1 MNKAELIDVVAL
13 RLDTSKAA
21 AGRAVEAV
29 LEAVADHLA
38 DGGTY
43 VRLSGFGTFSVKER
57 AARVGRNPQTGTKMD
72 IAASRKVGFKA
83 WSTLN
88 DRV

>member
-1 MNKAELIDVVAL
+1 MNKAELIEDVAV
-13 RLDTSKAA
+13 RLDTSKVR

-29 LEAVADHLA
+29 LGAVADHLA
-38 DGGTY
+38 AGGTE
-43 VRLSGFGTFSVKER
+43 VRISGFGTFSVKER
-57 AARVGRNPQTGTKMD
+57 AARVGRNPQTGAKMD

>member
-13 RLDTSKAA
+13 RLDTSKAS

-57 AARVGRNPQTGTKMD
+57 AARVGRNPQTGAKVD

>member
-1 MNKAELIDVVAL
+1 MNKAELIEDVAL
-13 RLDTSKAA
+13 RLDTSKAS

-29 LEAVADHLA
+29 LGAVADHLA
-38 DGGTY
+38 AGGTE

-57 AARVGRNPQTGTKMD
+57 AARVGRNLQTGAKMD

>member
-29 LEAVADHLA
+29 LGGIEASLA
-38 DGGTY
+38 TGIE
-43 VRLSGFGTFSVKER
+43 VRLSGFGVFDVK
-57 AARVGRNPQTGTKMD
+57 ARSARTGRNPQTGKPLA
-72 IAASRKVGFKA
+72 IPAKKSVVFKA
-83 WSTLN
+83 WKTLN
-88 DRV
+88 DTL

>member
-29 LEAVADHLA
+29 LSAVADHLA
-38 DGGTY
+38 DGGTE

-57 AARVGRNPQTGTKMD
+57 AARVGRNPQTGAKMD

>member
-1 MNKAELIDVVAL
+1 MNKTELIDVVAM
-13 RLDTSKAA
+13 RLDTSKDA

-29 LEAVADHLA
+29 LGAVADHLA
-38 DGGTY
+38 DGGTE
-43 VRLSGFGTFSVKER
+43 VRLSGFGTFIVKER
-57 AARVGRNPQTGTKMD
+57 AARVGRNPQNGAKMD

>member
-21 AGRAVEAV
+21 AGRDVEAV
-29 LEAVADHLA
+29 LGTVADHLA
-38 DGGTY
+38 DGGTE
-43 VRLSGFGTFSVKER
+43 VRLSGFGTFRVKER
-57 AARVGRNPQTGTKMD
+57 AARVGRNLQTGAKID

>member
-1 MNKAELIDVVAL
+1 MNKAELIEDVAL

-57 AARVGRNPQTGTKMD
+57 AARVGRNLQTGAKMD

>member
-13 RLDTSKAA
+13 RLDTSKVR
-21 AGRAVEAV
+21 AGHAVEAV
-29 LEAVADHLA
+29 LGAVADHLA
-38 DGGTY
+38 AGGTE
-43 VRLSGFGTFSVKER
+43 VRISGFGTFRVKER
-57 AARVGRNPQTGTKMD
+57 AARVGRNPQTGAKVD